1 MSFKLPSFFSFFSRA
16 PHKVEDEKKSS
27 ASKFVTVTSHKTEKN
42 ESKESGSKISQF
54 FHRLF
59 HSKEKAREGVET
71 AFQKS
76 KAPNPVSTHV
86 QAKKINKTPLVD
98 IDDVANRTGAPKYF
112 AMPDEITTTPA
123 NPADSTTKPDQNYSN
138 TSNRE
143 LHKSNGKDDR
153 NVSNAREVRYAELD
167 QLRSFIESPEG
178 LFMLDITNMG
188 SCIDNPLQHFR
199 SSPGL
204 DLQRTLAHAFQIYYE
219 EGKLIHGDSFA
230 TPGWGHE
237 ATAESS
243 ENLQSLKANLEKIQ
257 AQRPDG
263 HKLLEKTVGA
273 IEGRIIRLNEE
284 RQKARN
290 PS

>member
-1 MSFKLPSFFSFFSRA
+1 MSFKLPSIASFFSRA
-16 PHKVEDEKKSS
+16 SRKVEDEKKSS
-27 ASKFVTVTSHKTEKN
+27 ASQFVTVTSHKAEKTD
-42 ESKESGSKISQF
+42 SKESGSKISRF

-86 QAKKINKTPLVD
+86 QATKISKTALVD
-98 IDDVANRTGAPKYF
+98 IDDGANRTGAPKYF
-112 AMPDEITTTPA
+112 AMLDEITTVST
-123 NPADSTTKPDQNYSN
+123 NPQTEL
-138 TSNRE
+138 NRR
-143 LHKSNGKDDR
+143 HKFIKSN
-153 NVSNAREVRYAELD
+153 
-167 QLRSFIESPEG
+167 EG
-178 LFMLDITNMG
+178 RFMIDIANMG

-204 DLQRTLAHAFQIYYE
+204 DLQKMLAHAFMIYYE
-219 EGKLIHGDSFA
+219 EGKRVHENSFA

-263 HKLLEKTVGA
+263 HKLLEKAVGA

-284 RQKARN
+284 QQKAMN

>member
-1 MSFKLPSFFSFFSRA
+1 MSFKLPSIASFFSRA

-27 ASKFVTVTSHKTEKN
+27 ASQFVTVSSHKTEKTD
-42 ESKESGSKISQF
+42 SKESGSKISRF

-76 KAPNPVSTHV
+76 NAQNPALSHV
-86 QAKKINKTPLVD
+86 QNPLNKTGVDFD
-98 IDDVANRTGAPKYF
+98 IDNIAFRTGAPKYLVILN
-112 AMPDEITTTPA
+112 EITT
-123 NPADSTTKPDQNYSN
+123 
-138 TSNRE
+138 
-143 LHKSNGKDDR
+143 
-153 NVSNAREVRYAELD
+153 VSNNHENELN
-167 QLRSFIESPEG
+167 RRHEFIESNEG
-178 LFMLDITNMG
+178 RFMIDITNMG

-204 DLQRTLAHAFQIYYE
+204 DLQKTLAHAFMIYYE
-219 EGKLIHGDSFA
+219 EGKRIHEDSFA

-263 HKLLEKTVGA
+263 HKLLEKAVGA
-273 IEGRIIRLNEE
+273 LEGRIIRLNEE